1 MNPPTTG
8 STVFPRAR
16 RRHTENMSR
25 TPTIIRDP
33 QEIRSLC
40 DEERARGASVCLV
53 PTMGALHEGHLGL
66 VREAA
71 SHGDLVVV
79 SIFVNPAQFAPGEDF
94 DLYPRNLA
102 DDMDKLA
109 PAGAALV
116 FAPSVETMYPSNA
129 GTTISVNGITEGLC
143 GAHRPGHFAGV
154 ATIVAKL
161 FNIIG
166 PCTAVFGRKDYQQLQ
181 VIRKMTLDLN
191 MPVKIVGMATVRE
204 PDGLAMS
211 SRNEYLSDEERS
223 RATAI
228 PSGLAATHA
237 LFDRGERNVKA
248 LLRPVISSI
257 EGACDSIDYITAA
270 DPGSLEPLEDE
281 ALADET
287 MLIALAVRIGK
298 TRLID
303 NTVLGEDRSPLPGPG
318 N

>member
-1 MNPPTTG
+1 
-8 STVFPRAR
+8 
-16 RRHTENMSR
+16 MSR

-33 QEIRSLC
+33 QEIRSIC
-40 DEERARGASVCLV
+40 DEERAGGASVCLV
-53 PTMGALHEGHLGL
+53 PTMGALHEGHLRL

-71 SHGDLVVV
+71 NHGDLVVV
-79 SIFVNPAQFAPGEDF
+79 SIFVNPTQFTPGEDF

-102 DDMDKLA
+102 ADMDKLA

-116 FAPSVETMYPSNA
+116 FAPSVETMYPPNA
-129 GTTISVNGITEGLC
+129 GTTISVNAITEGLC

-228 PSGLAATHA
+228 PSGLAAAHS

-248 LLRPVISSI
+248 LLAPIVSSI
-257 EGACDSIDYITAA
+257 EDVSDSIDYITAA
-270 DPGSLEPLEDE
+270 DPGSLESLEGE
-281 ALADET
+281 ALANET

-318 N
+318 S